1 MLKNNAIWDKF
12 SKVIKNGFDSEP
24 VYKSKYFKTK
34 IYSYEGKMNTNFHDN
49 KVLKEDSQYICLLV
63 ILIDSVKRLIRCQR
77 KKDA

>member
-1 MLKNNAIWDKF
+1 
-12 SKVIKNGFDSEP
+12 
-24 VYKSKYFKTK
+24 
-34 IYSYEGKMNTNFHDN
+34 MNTNFHDN